1 MRTLGE
7 LYETDINYYARLN
20 FTSMIDIVDTLGGID
35 VYSEYEFTT
44 SEDSEHVM
52 DVKEGSNHFNG
63 EEALAFCRER
73 HNVPGGDNQRGK
85 DQQAVITAMLK
96 KCLSPT
102 MLLKANAIMEQVSKD
117 IETNMSQEE
126 INALIKY
133 QLSNNP
139 AWTIQSVAAEGT
151 NTTGTCYSSGDTELF
166 IMEPVEASVQNI
178 INLANIVEEG
188 GVLPEGEKLN

>member
-1 MRTLGE
+1 
-7 LYETDINYYARLN
+7 
-20 FTSMIDIVDTLGGID
+20 
-35 VYSEYEFTT
+35 
-44 SEDSEHVM
+44 
-52 DVKEGSNHFNG
+52 
-63 EEALAFCRER
+63 
-73 HNVPGGDNQRGK
+73 
-85 DQQAVITAMLK
+85 MLK

-151 NTTGTCYSSGDTELF
+151 NTTGICYSSGDTELF
-166 IMEPVEASVQNI
+166 IMEPVESSVQNI
-178 INLANIVEEG
+178 IDLANIVEEG
-188 GVLPEGEKLN
+188 GVLPEGEQLN